1 MEAEQVFVM
10 SAESR
15 DGMNARSRTAKSASY
30 PRLQQASINRDYNKE
45 KSFKLLQ
52 HPFITP
58 QLRDDGMLARI
69 SPEALQ
75 AIISMTDLR
84 DQPRQH
90 RTRTSCS
97 KYHKLSTHA
106 EACR

>member
-1 MEAEQVFVM
+1 MMEAEQVFVM

-58 QLRDDGMLARI
+58 QLRDEGMLARI

-75 AIISMTDLR
+75 AIISMTFETNQDNTTLA
-84 DQPRQH
+84 Q
-90 RTRTSCS
+90 
-97 KYHKLSTHA
+97 A
-106 EACR
+106 